1 MAIIEQVKTLLGISD
16 DLQDNLLVVI
26 QTLTESHFKA
36 YSNQDII
43 PEKLNY
49 IIAEVMVKRFN
60 RLGSEG
66 MASQKVEGLDMAF
79 ALDDFAEYDKV
90 IKQHFASNFQA
101 GFKML

>member
-1 MAIIEQVKTLLGISD
+1 MAIIEQVKALLDID
-16 DLQDNLLVVI
+16 DNLQDNRLSVI
-26 QTLTESHFKA
+26 QNLTEAHFKA
-36 YSNQDII
+36 FSNQDTI

-66 MASQKVEGLDMAF
+66 MTSQKVEGLDMAF